1 MHKNMQKKD
10 ILSRMIKKFKLQYKI
25 LVLGKNM
32 LQLNEK
38 LKEIVQANCEFLING
53 GFSDI

>member
-38 LKEIVQANCEFLING
+38 LKEVVQANCEFLING